1 MVEKHSNGQRRSS
14 PEATRRTECSDKDV
28 QAAWSLVFMK
38 EKVLDADTAK
48 QLLIQREKIE
58 RDRKIIVKPNND
70 HEDDDEEEEEDDEED
85 NEEDVFLGIQERVG
99 VQLPRFPPA
108 DGLTRIMK
116 RCSVPFA
123 KELTTSDLNNH
134 LCKLTLTRQ
143 KVIDLLIPMMQPGD
157 GNLASG
163 IQVITYDWE
172 GKGYPM
178 TFKSWNRDKLYVLT
192 TGWKILRNDHQS
204 TMEVN
209 DFIIVW
215 MFRHRSTKRLC
226 FALDLV
232 KA

>member
-1 MVEKHSNGQRRSS
+1 MVKKHSNGQRRSS
-14 PEATRRTECSDKDV
+14 PERTECDV

-38 EKVLDADTAK
+38 ETVLDADTAK

-58 RDRKIIVKPNND
+58 RDRKIIVKPNNNN
-70 HEDDDEEEEEDDEED
+70 EDDEEEEEDDDDNDED
-85 NEEDVFLGIQERVG
+85 EDVFHGIQERVG

-108 DGLTRIMK
+108 DGLARIMK

-143 KVIDLLIPMMQPGD
+143 KVIDLLIPMMEASD

-178 TFKSWNRDKLYVLT
+178 TFKSWNQDKLYVLT